1 MLEALVKKER
11 KFKEKKLTKNAETKL
26 ENNFKNKKIKTII
39 DFDRKECNSIKPIAL
54 KANTN
59 IKIIS
64 RFSFFFNRYLA
75 VPRPTL
81 GHSQGGSLTN
91 LMVNTAFVHVRPE
104 GHREHRNEVGS
115 LSPAERLAGFESGT
129 FRF

>member
-64 RFSFFFNRYLA
+64 RFSFFLTA
-75 VPRPTL
+75 IWLSHDLLWAILKGEV
-81 GHSQGGSLTN
+81 SLT
-91 LMVNTAFVHVRPE
+91 
-104 GHREHRNEVGS
+104 
-115 LSPAERLAGFESGT
+115 
-129 FRF
+129 